1 MSKEAIVVPG
11 QGSQYKG
18 MGSKLLEHPK
28 SEVSGI
34 ALETYQESSDV
45 LGVDFMRLCG
55 ADPEGYLLTNLWIQP
70 ALFATSIAHLR
81 ILAFMN
87 MDKKPDVVAG
97 HSAGQYAALVAAGVL
112 SFQSGLE
119 LIFERG
125 RLMDEAAR
133 ETPGGMLAIIGL
145 PLEGVEGICLRT
157 KTEVANLN
165 QGQTV
170 IAGRVKSIDKA
181 FDLALLE
188 GAKVFRLG
196 VGLAS
201 HCSLMQ
207 PAAEGLRPY
216 VYGTEFLPPQIPFIQ
231 NTTGDYATTV
241 EEIRTGLID
250 HLTNPVQWQRTMEEI
265 TKREPERIIEVGP
278 GRILTKMSKRV
289 NPGLEAISSEEI
301 IFNAA

>member
-1 MSKEAIVVPG
+1 MSKEAFILPG
-11 QGSQYKG
+11 QGSQYRG
-18 MGSKLLEHPK
+18 MGTKLVEHPNP
-28 SEVSGI
+28 EVSGI
-34 ALETYQESSDV
+34 ALRTYQESTDV
-45 LGVDFMRLCG
+45 LDFNFMRLCT
-55 ADPEGYLLTNLWIQP
+55 ADPEGYLFTNILIQP
-70 ALFATSIAHLR
+70 ALLATSIAHLR
-81 ILAFMN
+81 ILAM

-145 PLEGVEGICLRT
+145 PLDGVERICLRA

-170 IAGRVKSIDKA
+170 IAGRVKSINKA

-188 GAKVFRLG
+188 GARVFRLG

-231 NTTGDYATTV
+231 NTTGGYATTI

-250 HLTNPVQWQRTMEEI
+250 HLTKPVQWQRTMEAIAKSGAESV
-265 TKREPERIIEVGP
+265 TEVGP
-278 GRILTKMSKRV
+278 GRILTKMSRRA